1 MRGAAKDGDKV
12 LVRLTKYPLP
22 SKLNHHTVEG
32 DARRKKC
39 SGYSETASRAAR
51 IIRQFCTK
59 TGCERSLTRMFCL
72 KRSASRRKKII
83 PDGRLDLRDETIFT
97 IDGPDAKDFDDA
109 ISLKRDGDGIPSRC
123 AYRRCFAL
131 CKARR
136 SA

>member
-22 SKLNHHTVEG
+22 SKLNHHTAE
-32 DARRKKC
+32 ATPPEKC
-39 SGYSETASRAAR
+39 SGYSGDSESRGANYQAILYENGVRTVFDEDVLSEAERVAA
-51 IIRQFCTK
+51 
-59 TGCERSLTRMFCL
+59 E
-72 KRSASRRKKII
+72 KIV

-109 ISLKRDGDGIPSRC
+109 ISLEARRRRVYTRC